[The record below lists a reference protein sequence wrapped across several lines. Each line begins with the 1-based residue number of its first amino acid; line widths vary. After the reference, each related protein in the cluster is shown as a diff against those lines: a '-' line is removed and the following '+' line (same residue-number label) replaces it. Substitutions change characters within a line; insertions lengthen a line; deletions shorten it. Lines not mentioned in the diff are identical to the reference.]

1 MSDHVEDQSMLKDTP
16 SNFKSR
22 IFPVP
27 RVKMMW
33 SGKAEDL
40 LQHRYVQTQKLHWPL
55 QGNYILFFLLK
66 HIVHM
71 SHMSHVH
78 TSLSVMP
85 KKLNCCIG
93 PEKLA
98 GIPALLGVAGFRSD
112 GRSVHSCL

>member
-55 QGNYILFFLLK
+55 QGNYILFFFAETYCAYESHESCTYFPISHAKETELL
-66 HIVHM
+66 HWAGEARRNTGAPGSCRV
-71 SHMSHVH
+71 
-78 TSLSVMP
+78 P
-85 KKLNCCIG
+85 K
-93 PEKLA
+93 
-98 GIPALLGVAGFRSD
+98 
-112 GRSVHSCL
+112 